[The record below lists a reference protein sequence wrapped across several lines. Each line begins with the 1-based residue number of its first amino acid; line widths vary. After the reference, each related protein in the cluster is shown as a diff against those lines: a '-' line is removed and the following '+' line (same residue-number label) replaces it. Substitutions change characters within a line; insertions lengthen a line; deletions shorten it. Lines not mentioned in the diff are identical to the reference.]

1 MDSFLIIGLGLFLS
15 FPKLVSIN
23 TDQHILSI
31 KGAKTLF
38 LLACLLLANTKFA
51 QTPKPKIFNLQEC
64 IDHALKNNENIKTA
78 NYNID
83 YQRQFKKAGTEI
95 PKTSVVFTQGQFNSI
110 YKYDNNITFSQAIP
124 NPKVFTSHNALAKA
138 QIKSSE
144 YNFEATKAEL
154 IYQIKVSYYSLL
166 YSNAVNKVLI
176 QEDSIYEAFAAAVSI
191 KHRAGE
197 ATLLE
202 KTTAETQVME
212 IKNEVTESEEDVNN
226 FQIELQTLM
235 HIHSDIRI
243 VNTNFENNYLSATL
257 NGDSIYEH
265 PSLKYF
271 QQQIRVHD
279 KIKTLEVAK
288 ILPDFSF
295 GYFNQSIY
303 GPANIFG
310 EDYFLTT
317 KNRLQ
322 GFLVGMAVPLW
333 FYPQKSKIKAA
344 EINTKLAESDFNYHT
359 SMLKGQYNQ
368 AVTMYLKYRNSIN
381 YYRTNVLANLDLIVE
396 QAIKSYNSKEIS
408 YLDYLQVVSRA
419 LTIQRNYLNVIHQNN
434 LYVLKI
440 EYLLS
445 K

>member
-1 MDSFLIIGLGLFLS
+1 MRIKKLF
-15 FPKLVSIN
+15 V
-23 TDQHILSI
+23 
-31 KGAKTLF
+31 
-38 LLACLLLANTKFA
+38 LLLTFLVGVLFA
-51 QTPKPKIFNLQEC
+51 QTRKYSLQEC
-64 IDHALKNNENIKTA
+64 IDFALKNNENIKTA
-78 NYNID
+78 NYNIQS
-83 YQRQFKKAGTEI
+83 QREFKKAATEI
-95 PKTSVVFTQGQFNSI
+95 PKTTVVFTQGQFNSI

-144 YNFEATKAEL
+144 YNLEAAKSDL
-154 IYQIKVSYYSLL
+154 IYQIKVSYNSLL
-166 YSNAVNKVLI
+166 YSNAVNKVLL
-176 QEDSIYEAFAAAVSI
+176 QEDSIYEAFAHAVNLKYKNS
-191 KHRAGE
+191 E

-212 IKNEVTESEEDVNN
+212 IKNEVTESEEDINN

-235 HIHSDIRI
+235 HIHEDIDIINRD
-243 VNTNFENNYLSATL
+243 FERSYLSVNADTS
-257 NGDSIYEH
+257 GISAH
-265 PSLKYF
+265 PLLQYYK
-271 QQQIRVHD
+271 QQIKVQE
-279 KIKTLEVAK
+279 KNKSLEVAK

-317 KNRLQ
+317 QNRLQ
-322 GFLVGMAVPLW
+322 GFLVGMTVPLW

-344 EINTKLAESDFNYHT
+344 ELNTKLAESDFNYHT
-359 SMLKGQYNQ
+359 SMLEGQYKQ

-381 YYRTNVLANLDLIVE
+381 YYQTKVLDNLDLIVV
-396 QAIKSYNSKEIS
+396 QAGKSYNSKEIS

-419 LTIQRNYLNVIHQNN
+419 LSIQRNYLNVIHQNN
-434 LYVLKI
+434 LYALKI